1 VRWATRF
8 KSKRP
13 STSAIS
19 MSHQLRTNWC
29 LLSDMRRVT
38 LALILVLLTL
48 TPLVAQTAKGKS
60 NDTQMHPASNV
71 PRTVDE
77 AVSILKTRWLSPKD
91 LDWLLRN
98 PQKQAV
104 ATLYRPFGTGVRNQ
118 FGLWGEN
125 QQLRD
130 SCGENNPEGCSVVI
144 FNRLWESVR
153 SDADPSLVRQLDCQ
167 FQLAEAIHIN
177 YKGFHNLTIGALHKA
192 LQSQIDD
199 QMAKFEATGQPP
211 CQSSLVIELEGKP
224 DKHCFV
230 DASLARHHKG
240 QPKDQPTETSLEM
253 ILGGLGV
260 RNFFTARHLPP
271 KIVLNFTRQCQF
283 SNPPPSY

>member
-1 VRWATRF
+1 MRNFAAQRIKV
-8 KSKRP
+8 SVI
-13 STSAIS
+13 AIFR
-19 MSHQLRTNWC
+19 QLRTQWC
-29 LLSDMRRVT
+29 LISYMRRLT
-38 LALILVLLTL
+38 IFSILVLLTL
-48 TPLVAQTAKGKS
+48 KPLTAQTDKGKP
-60 NDTQMHPASNV
+60 NDAPTHPAPNV

-77 AVSILKTRWLSPKD
+77 AVSILKTKWLSAKE

-98 PQKQAV
+98 PKEQAV

-130 SCGENNPEGCSVVI
+130 SCGVNDPEGCSVVT

-167 FQLAEAIHIN
+167 FQMAEAIHIN
-177 YKGFHNLTIGALHKA
+177 YKGFHNLTTGELLKV

-199 QMAKFEATGQPP
+199 QMAKIGATGTAT
-211 CQSSLVIELEGKP
+211 CQSSLRLEVEGNP

-230 DASLARHHKG
+230 DTSFARHR
-240 QPKDQPTETSLEM
+240 KDQPNDTTLEM
-253 ILGGLGV
+253 ILGWLGI
-260 RNFFTARHLPP
+260 RNFFMARHEPP

-283 SNPPPSY
+283 PNPAPSY

>member
-1 VRWATRF
+1 MNRGIIALT
-8 KSKRP
+8 
-13 STSAIS
+13 
-19 MSHQLRTNWC
+19 
-29 LLSDMRRVT
+29 LLL
-38 LALILVLLTL
+38 LAL
-48 TPLVAQTAKGKS
+48 TPLMAQTDKGKP
-60 NDTQMHPASNV
+60 NNTQTHPAPEI

-77 AVSILKTRWLSPKD
+77 AVSILKTKWLSAKD

-130 SCGENNPEGCSVVI
+130 SCGVNDPEGCSGVI
-144 FNRLWESVR
+144 FDRLWESVR
-153 SDADPSLVRQLDCQ
+153 SDADPSLIRQLDCQ
-167 FQLAEAIHIN
+167 FELAEAIHIN
-177 YKGFHNLTIGALHKA
+177 FKGFPTLTTGDLLKV
-192 LQSQIDD
+192 LQSQIHE
-199 QMAKFEATGQPP
+199 QMVKFEATGQPP
-211 CQSSLVIELEGKP
+211 CQNSLGLEVEGKP

-230 DASLARHHKG
+230 DASFARHRRG
-240 QPKDQPTETSLEM
+240 QPKDQPTETSLEA
-253 ILGGLGV
+253 ILGWLGA
-260 RNFFTARHLPP
+260 RNLFMARNVPP